1 MSNRTRKT
9 ANLISQLSYNFL
21 EIVTDKSKSEYGQ
34 LKFTKISETEP
45 VNIDISDKDVYSD
58 YVGFGTFFI
67 NSDGFLVSNINLS
80 GMV

>member
-9 ANLISQLSYNFL
+9 SNLISQLSYNYL
-21 EIVTDKSKSEYGQ
+21 EIVTDKSKPEYGQ

-45 VNIDISDKDVYSD
+45 VNINISDIDVYSD
-58 YVGFGTFFI
+58 YVGFGTFSI
-67 NSDGFLVSNINLS
+67 NSDGFLVSNIDLS